1 MTDKIPEQR
10 AAWMLA
16 TLRSHP
22 LLASLDDAA
31 LGTMVA
37 AGSTLS
43 LRPKR
48 TFLRDGTN
56 ADTVYFLLAGAVRI
70 YHRGAKGSEV
80 LLKLLRA
87 PAMFGE
93 IEVIAKRQYVENVTT
108 IEESQVLAVPA
119 AVFRV
124 LLTRYPEL
132 TAAVL
137 EDVAS
142 RFCVAANNIKAVA
155 FADVLT
161 RLVALLLDYA
171 ALAATPGPAGEVIDA
186 AVSQESLARDLA
198 VSRKAVQNALAELQ
212 RRGLVVKRGSRYVI
226 ADRPG
231 LESLAGLRAGLT
243 YSSASK

>member
-1 MTDKIPEQR
+1 MTEKTTEPR

-31 LGTMVA
+31 LATLVNAGTTQA
-37 AGSTLS
+37 
-43 LRPKR
+43 LRSKR
-48 TFLRDGTN
+48 TFLRDGGV
-56 ADTVYFLLAGAVRI
+56 ADTVYFLLTGAVRI
-70 YHRGAKGSEV
+70 YHRDGKSSEV

-93 IEVIAKRQYVENVTT
+93 IEVIAKRAYVENVST
-108 IEESQVLAVPA
+108 IEDSQVLGVPA

-124 LLTRYPEL
+124 LLTRYPDFCS
-132 TAAVL
+132 AVL
-137 EDVAS
+137 ADVAN
-142 RFCVAANNIKAVA
+142 RFCVAAINIKAVA
-155 FADVLT
+155 FADVRM
-161 RLVALLLDYA
+161 RLAALLLDYA
-171 ALAATPGPAGEVIDA
+171 ALAGKPGPAGEVIDA

-198 VSRKAVQNALAELQ
+198 VSRKAVQNAMAELQ
-212 RRGLVVKRGSRYVI
+212 RRGFMAKHAGRYVI

-231 LESLAGLRAGLT
+231 LESVANLRAGLT